1 MGRGKSKI
9 KKKVRR
15 RKEKEEKR
23 LQTEGTKENN
33 LIISEKIA
41 LKINEKNIDP
51 YNFST
56 INVKKKRVPRFI

>member
-15 RKEKEEKR
+15 RKEKKEKK
-23 LQTEGTKENN
+23 LQVEGTKENH
-33 LIISEKIA
+33 LIASEKIA
-41 LKINEKNIDP
+41 LKINGKNIDP

-56 INVKKKRVPRFI
+56 INPIKKRIPRYV

>member
-15 RKEKEEKR
+15 RKEEEEKR
-23 LQTEGTKENN
+23 LQAEVIKENY
-33 LIISEKIA
+33 LIKPEKIA
-41 LKINEKNIDP
+41 LNGKNIDP

>member
-15 RKEKEEKR
+15 RKEKR
-23 LQTEGTKENN
+23 LQAEGTKENN
-33 LIISEKIA
+33 LIISEKVT
-41 LKINEKNIDP
+41 LKIDGKNIDP

-56 INVKKKRVPRFI
+56 INPIKKRIPRYV

>member
-23 LQTEGTKENN
+23 LQAEGTKENN
-33 LIISEKIA
+33 LIMSEKIG
-41 LKINEKNIDP
+41 LNINGKNIDP

-56 INVKKKRVPRFI
+56 INPIKKRIPRYV

>member
-56 INVKKKRVPRFI
+56 INPIKKRVPRFV

>member
-1 MGRGKSKI
+1 MGRGKSRV
-9 KKKVRR
+9 KKRVKR

-23 LQTEGTKENN
+23 LQAEELKKEQ
-33 LIISEKIA
+33 LIISKEKPI
-41 LKINEKNIDP
+41 KINEKNIDP